1 MDGSY
6 EGRYTVRFL
15 RLPAKEEQHEVNVI
29 AKNYAWT
36 RGSIEIEGPEE
47 LKLGHQGTKEVCRAR
62 AQEAPRHEQTFDPLQ
77 AT

>member
-6 EGRYTVRFL
+6 EGRYTVQFL

-29 AKNYAWT
+29 AKNYARS

-47 LKLGHQGTKEVCRAR
+47 L
-62 AQEAPRHEQTFDPLQ
+62 
-77 AT
+77 